1 MLSVLFVRALIV
13 VTMLIVF
20 AAVLGG
26 LLLLLQRP
34 WWPSVVFQTG
44 QRPRAYVP
52 WLIGTFATIAILGY
66 VIFDA
71 AGLATGSL
79 LWFIFAPAVIVPR
92 ATKTAWKSDNED
104 QREGALAVRNRV
116 RLAAG
121 EPELDGTECWNQ
133 YVLDR
138 ARAERQAEYQPPG
151 AG

>member
-1 MLSVLFVRALIV
+1 MLSAMFIRAVIV
-13 VTMLIVF
+13 ASMLVAL
-20 AAVLGG
+20 AAILGG

-44 QRPRAYVP
+44 QRPRAYAP
-52 WLIGTFATIAILGY
+52 WLIGTFVAVAAFGYTFLGG
-66 VIFDA
+66 
-71 AGLATGSL
+71 AGLAMATL

-92 ATKTAWKSDNED
+92 ATKAAWKSDNED
-104 QREGALAVRNRV
+104 QREGALAVRNRA